1 MRTRNFGAKLLRIS
15 VHFHFA
21 PVLYHILAVKST
33 VLSLSSVLLFVA
45 FFNMVLPILAL
56 YLGNPGGMA
65 LTMSCP
71 KQVFLKPPLQVSF
84 ILRQLRQPNANLTCS
99 KGDFEQ
105 EKVPA
110 LRPSDETGLLP
121 CSNAPAPQIRPPSR
135 KAQSLNETLR
145 EVTSFS
151 GPGSSRIAAFKSS
164 LPVREMTV
172 HIVTSLYISNV

>member
-71 KQVFLKPPLQVSF
+71 EQVFLKPPLQVSF

-135 KAQSLNETLR
+135 KAQSLNETLCSIFAPVLLLD
-145 EVTSFS
+145 ELT
-151 GPGSSRIAAFKSS
+151 ALKSS

-172 HIVTSLYISNV
+172 YIYYGILSFRV

>member
-15 VHFHFA
+15 VHFHFS
-21 PVLYHILAVKST
+21 PELYHILAVKST
-33 VLSLSSVLLFVA
+33 VLSLSSVLVFVA
-45 FFNMVLPILAL
+45 FFNMVLPILAP

-65 LTMSCP
+65 L

-84 ILRQLRQPNANLTCS
+84 ILCQLRQPNANLTCS

-110 LRPSDETGLLP
+110 LRPSDETGPLP

-135 KAQSLNETLR
+135 KAQSLNETLCSIFAPVLLLD
-145 EVTSFS
+145 ELT
-151 GPGSSRIAAFKSS
+151 ALKSS
-164 LPVREMTV
+164 LPVRE
-172 HIVTSLYISNV
+172 VTHVVPHAIDAVVV